1 MPGPQRTLTIPSR
14 IHVSRNKNGVEAQDR
29 CRDKRAFFH
38 CCMWRDPSSGVGD
51 GDVVG
56 GLFLQWWEMG
66 RLREVMIPCSFVV
79 LGFGA
84 ALNMRHEPAIER

>member
-1 MPGPQRTLTIPSR
+1 MQGQEGLFSL
-14 IHVSRNKNGVEAQDR
+14 
-29 CRDKRAFFH
+29 FL
-38 CCMWRDPSSGVGD
+38 WRDPSYGVGD